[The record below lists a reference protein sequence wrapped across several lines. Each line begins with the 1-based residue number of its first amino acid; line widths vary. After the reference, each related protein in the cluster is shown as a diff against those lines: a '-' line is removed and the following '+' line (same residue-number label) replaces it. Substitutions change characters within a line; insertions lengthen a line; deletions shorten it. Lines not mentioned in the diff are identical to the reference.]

1 MIAPAAFEDLTF
13 PQQTLIPWSS
23 YESNQWVRA
32 YDNYFNQITIPSAS
46 YGAPIEIGAA
56 LAGGI
61 AKYNGGAMADNG
73 VIYAPG
79 HLQTNWLLIDTY
91 TDNISVTG
99 SIGAGATNGAFYSP
113 RNRAVYCATSNPRM
127 YKLPI
132 DNNSGSFVALPALGS
147 QYFPF
152 LLSYDGVN
160 AYTTGTFNTDTMV
173 RYDTSIESGSNM
185 GIATSNDRG
194 NGCLGPNGKM
204 YWSPAGPAGTRN
216 YIEFDPATDTY
227 TSFGTPGG
235 NTRYGMCLAPDGF
248 MYSLPSGANPFV
260 RINPKTLQLTDLLT
274 PNSSTSSAS
283 SCIGADGR
291 IYMVGGG
298 AIQLTI
304 YDWRTNTVEYVTLP
318 SAGGYSSISMGVY
331 GDLYLTPWT
340 ASKVVKIPLTNNRG
354 RILRPILEMNGILG
368 RHQPGI

>member
-23 YESNQWVRA
+23 YESDQWLRA
-32 YDNYFNQITIPSAS
+32 YSNYFNQICVPSAS
-46 YGAPIEIGAA
+46 YGAAIEIGPT
-56 LAGGI
+56 LAGGV

-79 HLQTNWLLIDTY
+79 HVNTDWLLVNTY
-91 TDNISVTG
+91 TDNVSVTG
-99 SIGAGATNGAFYSP
+99 SVGAGNTNGAFYSP
-113 RNRAVYCATSNPRM
+113 RNRAVYTASSNPRM
-127 YKLPI
+127 YKLSI

-185 GIATSNDRG
+185 GIATSNDRN

-204 YWSPAGPAGTRN
+204 YWSPGGPTGTRN
-216 YIEFDPATDTY
+216 YIEFDPATNTY

-235 NTRYGMCLAPDGF
+235 DTKNGMILAPDGF
-248 MYSLPSGANPFV
+248 MYALPLAANPIT
-260 RINPKTLQLTDLLT
+260 RINPKTLELTDVIT
-274 PNSSTSSAS
+274 PNSLFRSNTA
-283 SCIGADGR
+283 CIGADGR
-291 IYMVGGG
+291 IYIVGDSN
-298 AIQLTI
+298 QLSI
-304 YDWRTNTVEYVTLP
+304 YDWRTNTLEYLTLP
-318 SAGGYSSISMGVY
+318 SSSGYHGICLGVY
-331 GDLYLTPWT
+331 GDLYLTPWS
-340 ASKVVKIPLTNNRG
+340 ASRVVKIPLNNNRG
-354 RILRPILEMNGILG
+354 RILRPILEMNGIFG
-368 RHQPGI
+368 RHQTGI